1 METDPR
7 GTAPS
12 RRSRVTRK
20 PARARYRRAAVDA
33 ILDEALVVHVG
44 LLRDG
49 APVVVPTLHARIGDH
64 VYVHGSTASPALRA
78 LAAGA
83 PACLTATL
91 LDGIVLARSV
101 AHHSAN
107 YRSAVVHGRGE
118 PVTEPAAKLAALE
131 RFTERLAPG
140 RWAEARPPTEREL
153 RGVAVARIA
162 LDEASA
168 KVREG
173 PPGDDEADYALP
185 VWAGVVPVAL
195 APGAPVA
202 DPRLAPGVELSAAV
216 RALAGA

>member
-1 METDPR
+1 MPPEPDWPDPAS
-7 GTAPS
+7 G
-12 RRSRVTRK
+12 
-20 PARARYRRAAVDA
+20 
-33 ILDEALVVHVG
+33 
-44 LLRDG
+44 
-49 APVVVPTLHARIGDH
+49 
-64 VYVHGSTASPALRA
+64 VY
-78 LAAGA
+78 
-83 PACLTATL
+83 
-91 LDGIVLARSV
+91 
-101 AHHSAN
+101 
-107 YRSAVVHGRGE
+107 RGE